1 MVNDRPILLGFSVFY
16 YLRGQNRYYFSIP
29 FDREMQGASF
39 RIGKRL
45 KWPDNYFRAF
55 WTISTSQKTYK
66 GNEEDL
72 IDYGLAGISNSVG
85 LSISQTVTRDS
96 RNHPEFPSRGSS
108 FAWTS
113 TLSGGPLSSKL
124 LPVHENF
131 HKHTLKFDWY
141 TNPFWKA
148 AIVSSWQFGAIKELN
163 SRHTENTI
171 IPIDEKFIMGGSGI
185 PYLSLIHI

>member
-1 MVNDRPILLGFSVFY
+1 MNQFYDEMGAHYRLKVWLFFHLPLSFGLLITLGIHIFSVFY

-29 FDREMQGASF
+29 FDREMQGARF

-96 RNHPEFPSRGSS
+96 RNHPEFPSQ
-108 FAWTS
+108 T
-113 TLSGGPLSSKL
+113 
-124 LPVHENF
+124 
-131 HKHTLKFDWY
+131 
-141 TNPFWKA
+141 
-148 AIVSSWQFGAIKELN
+148 
-163 SRHTENTI
+163 RHRDAQKPTM
-171 IPIDEKFIMGGSGI
+171 PS
-185 PYLSLIHI
+185 

>member
-55 WTISTSQKTYK
+55 WSISTSKKNYK
-66 GNEEDL
+66 GSEEDL
-72 IDYGLAGISNSVG
+72 NEYGLLGVSNSVG

-96 RNHPEFPSRGSS
+96 RNHPEFPSQ
-108 FAWTS
+108 T
-113 TLSGGPLSSKL
+113 
-124 LPVHENF
+124 
-131 HKHTLKFDWY
+131 
-141 TNPFWKA
+141 
-148 AIVSSWQFGAIKELN
+148 
-163 SRHTENTI
+163 RHSDAQKPTM
-171 IPIDEKFIMGGSGI
+171 PS
-185 PYLSLIHI
+185 